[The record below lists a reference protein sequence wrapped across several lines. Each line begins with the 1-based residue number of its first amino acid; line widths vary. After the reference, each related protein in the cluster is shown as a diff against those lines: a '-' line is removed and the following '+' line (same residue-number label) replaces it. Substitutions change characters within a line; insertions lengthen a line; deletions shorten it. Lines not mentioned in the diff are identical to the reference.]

1 MKTFVAIA
9 VVALIAG
16 TFALTID
23 QKKKAEGYAAECV
36 KTTGVPPETAAKLK
50 GGDFAGADD
59 KTKCFAKCFLEKAGF
74 MTDKGEIDEKTVI
87 EKLSVDHDRA
97 KVEGLVKK
105 CNHKEANPCETAF
118 KAYQCIYAAK
128 GAVRFAKG
136 ALTVPCAPDQSNMLP
151 PTVLTACDSMKFL
164 VFTIVLSAICLD
176 ALVVGAA
183 APPPDLEDVSKIA
196 NGEAF
201 ALECLIESGL
211 KLDSLASLSAKE
223 LDTNGN
229 KIKCLVKCFF
239 EKTGFMDKDGLLQE
253 PTITEQLSKFMPR
266 ERIEA
271 LVKNCNFQEADA
283 CETAYKV
290 TECYFQNKAGLF

>member
-36 KTTGVPPETAAKLK
+36 KSSGVPPETAAKLK

-118 KAYQCIYAAK
+118 KAYQIINK
-128 GAVRFAKG
+128 RQHTEGNPESHLLLK
-136 ALTVPCAPDQSNMLP
+136 
-151 PTVLTACDSMKFL
+151 
-164 VFTIVLSAICLD
+164 AIRKKD
-176 ALVVGAA
+176 T
-183 APPPDLEDVSKIA
+183 
-196 NGEAF
+196 
-201 ALECLIESGL
+201 
-211 KLDSLASLSAKE
+211 
-223 LDTNGN
+223 DTNRPHQS
-229 KIKCLVKCFF
+229 
-239 EKTGFMDKDGLLQE
+239 TR
-253 PTITEQLSKFMPR
+253 MP
-266 ERIEA
+266 EHFNI
-271 LVKNCNFQEADA
+271 VV
-283 CETAYKV
+283 V
-290 TECYFQNKAGLF
+290 TSAPIRN

>member
-128 GAVRFAKG
+128 GAVVCIKRCE
-136 ALTVPCAPDQSNMLP
+136 TR
-151 PTVLTACDSMKFL
+151 VLERYSRNRCDRMKFL
-164 VFTIVLSAICLD
+164 VFAIVLSAICLD
-176 ALVVGAA
+176 ALVDGAA

-211 KLDSLASLSAKE
+211 KLDSLAALSAKE
-223 LDTNGN
+223 LDTNGS

-239 EKTGFMDKDGLLQE
+239 EKTGFMNKDGQLQE
-253 PTITEQLSKFMPR
+253 ETITEQLSKFMPR
-266 ERIEA
+266 ERIES

>member
-128 GAVRFAKG
+128 GIKRCE
-136 ALTVPCAPDQSNMLP
+136 TR
-151 PTVLTACDSMKFL
+151 VLERYSRNRCDRMKFL
-164 VFTIVLSAICLD
+164 VFAIVLSAICLD
-176 ALVVGAA
+176 ALVDGAA

-211 KLDSLASLSAKE
+211 KLDSLAALSAKE
-223 LDTNGN
+223 LDTNGS

-239 EKTGFMDKDGLLQE
+239 EKTGFMNKDGQLQE
-253 PTITEQLSKFMPR
+253 ETITEQLSKFMPR
-266 ERIEA
+266 ERIES